1 MQTKEAS
8 TQLVK
13 NTSDKKKRTKEGQ
26 NCYAFLIMMHFVIM
40 IHVFRVLEN

>member
-13 NTSDKKKRTKEGQ
+13 NTSDKKKEQRRDKI
-26 NCYAFLIMMHFVIM
+26 AMLF
-40 IHVFRVLEN
+40 